1 MAESGLP
8 VPDVAEKG
16 GPRDGQPQVLDQRL
30 YMQLAVFGDCA
41 DTAPLVAA
49 LDGAPFGGVLYADA
63 ADPRGVALLT
73 FAVDPVFF
81 VTELRAFLG
90 APPFAGLTYRPER
103 TMFGRTY
110 SLGYEPDLA
119 DTLLH
124 RPRRAVLSA
133 DERWA
138 VWYPLRRKGA
148 FAAAPPAEQREML
161 KEHGA
166 IGMAFGR
173 AGLAHDVR
181 LACFGMDT
189 NDNDFVVALTGRELH
204 PLSKV
209 VEEMRKTRQ
218 TSAFM
223 DRLGPFFVGYAIWQR
238 DARGGIPAGGAAA

>member
-1 MAESGLP
+1 MMEPGLP

-16 GPRDGQPQVLDQRL
+16 GPRDGAPQVLDQRL
-30 YMQLAVFGDCA
+30 YMQLHVFGGCPDP
-41 DTAPLVAA
+41 APLMAA
-49 LDGAPFGGVLYADA
+49 LDAATSGAVLYVDA
-63 ADPRGVALLT
+63 TDPQGVGLLT
-73 FAVDPVFF
+73 FATDPLFF
-81 VTELRAFLG
+81 VTELRALLS
-90 APPFAGLTYRPER
+90 APPFDRLHRKPEL
-103 TMFGRTY
+103 TMFGRSY

-124 RPRRAVLSA
+124 RPRRAVLNP

-148 FAAAPPAEQREML
+148 FAAAPLGEQREML

-166 IGMAFGR
+166 IGMAYGR

-181 LACFGMDT
+181 LACFGLDAQ
-189 NDNDFVVALTGRELH
+189 DNDFVVGLTGRDLH

-218 TSAFM
+218 TSTFM
-223 DRLGPFFVGYAIWQR
+223 DRLGPFFIGHAVWQR
-238 DARGGIPAGGAAA
+238 DAAGPVGA

>member
-1 MAESGLP
+1 MVEPGLP

-16 GPRDGQPQVLDQRL
+16 GPRDGVPQLLDQRL
-30 YMQLAVFGDCA
+30 YMQLSAFGGCA
-41 DTAPLVAA
+41 DTAPLIAA
-49 LDGAPFGGVLYADA
+49 LDAAPFGGVLYADA

-73 FAVDPVFF
+73 FATDPRFF
-81 VTELRAFLG
+81 VTQQRAFLN
-90 APPFAGLTYRPER
+90 APPFAELVRKPDL
-103 TMFGRTY
+103 TMFGRSY
-110 SLGYEPDLA
+110 SIGYEPDLA

-124 RPRRAVLSA
+124 RPKRAVLNA

-148 FAAAPPAEQREML
+148 FAAAPVSEQREML
-161 KEHGA
+161 KEHGT
-166 IGMAFGR
+166 IGMAYGR

-189 NDNDFVVALTGRELH
+189 NDNDFVVGLTGAALH

-218 TSAFM
+218 TSTFM
-223 DRLGPFFVGYAIWQR
+223 DRLGPFFIGYALWQR
-238 DARGGIPAGGAAA
+238 DAREAID

>member
-1 MAESGLP
+1 MAEPGLPEPGLP
-8 VPDVAEKG
+8 VPEMAEKG
-16 GPRDGQPQVLDQRL
+16 GPRDGAPQVLDHRL
-30 YMQLAVFGDCA
+30 YMQLHAFGGCRDV
-41 DTAPLVAA
+41 APLVAA
-49 LDGAPFGGVLYADA
+49 LDAAPFGGVLYVDA
-63 ADPRGVALLT
+63 ADPQGVALLS
-73 FAVDPVFF
+73 FAMDPAFF
-81 VTELRAFLG
+81 VTELRAFLNA
-90 APPFAGLTYRPER
+90 APFGVLAAKPDL
-103 TMFGRTY
+103 TMFGRSY

-124 RPRRAVLSA
+124 RPRRAVLNA

-148 FAAAPPAEQREML
+148 FAAAPVAEQREML
-161 KEHGA
+161 KEHGT

-181 LACFGMDT
+181 LACFGLDT
-189 NDNDFVVALTGRELH
+189 NDNDFVVGLTGGALH

-223 DRLGPFFVGYAIWQR
+223 DRLGPFFIGYAVWQR
-238 DARGGIPAGGAAA
+238 DAAGV